1 MENKSEE
8 TKIDKKTGE
17 AVTTKKGTS
26 KKVKVVGTQT
36 YINAQTGEAEQF
48 QVVSIEDRDAH
59 FEKLWLGHILEAI
72 DEIGNAKMRILTYL
86 LKERH
91 PATNQIIK
99 TQREI
104 AQETG
109 ISRATITDTLKA
121 LEEHDIIRRKTGVL
135 FLNPNV
141 VFKGAHNSRMRV
153 LLEYQHHGQQADLFE
168 EQQGQKIAPIAK
180 KEAA

>member
-1 MENKSEE
+1 MEMAE
-8 TKIDKKTGE
+8 TKAGE
-17 AVTTKKGTS
+17 AANKPKGGTS

-36 YINAQTGEAEQF
+36 YINAQTGETEQF

-121 LEEHDIIRRKTGVL
+121 LELHDIIRRKTGVL

-141 VFKGAHNSRMRV
+141 VFKGGHNSRMKV
-153 LLEYQHHGQQADLFE
+153 LLEYKHQGEQADLFAE
-168 EQQGQKIAPIAK
+168 EQAEKISPISAK